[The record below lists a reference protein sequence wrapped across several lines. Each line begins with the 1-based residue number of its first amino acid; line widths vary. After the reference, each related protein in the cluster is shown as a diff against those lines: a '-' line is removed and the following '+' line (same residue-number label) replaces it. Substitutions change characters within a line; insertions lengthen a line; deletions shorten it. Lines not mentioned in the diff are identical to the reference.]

1 MNEMPKQKT
10 KSAFGDAIKSAFGDA
25 IKSAFGDATKSALPL
40 IALFLFSAALL
51 PAQTLQGVLVS
62 KINSSRPPAAAA
74 PLPAQVIQAALSY
87 LGVPYVH
94 AGDSRE
100 GMDCSGLVYRV
111 FFDTVGA
118 SLPRGVEGLYR
129 EGQPTPYPLHL
140 GDLVFFD
147 TRERLPPKVPTHV
160 GVYIGKGRIVHAASE
175 GSRTGVIVSALNDP
189 YYSDRFLGARRVLP
203 WRDPVLDL
211 ALTDEKASITEVE
224 PFPSQQDVTIRVFND
239 MSGGGPV
246 SLSLVKD
253 GTEILSRWIVPG
265 SQKPAE
271 VSFQTGIGR
280 WSIRI
285 ARIFK
290 GRTLS
295 DVAFTVVE

>member
-1 MNEMPKQKT
+1 MTGMPTRKE
-10 KSAFGDAIKSAFGDA
+10 GPPGMI
-25 IKSAFGDATKSALPL
+25 LRPL
-40 IALFLFSAALL
+40 FILALFLCSAMLL
-51 PAQTLQGVLVS
+51 PAQALKASFVPTLAF
-62 KINSSRPPAAAA
+62 SRPPAAAA
-74 PLPAQVIQAALSY
+74 SLPARVIQAALSY

-111 FFDTVGA
+111 VFDTIGA
-118 SLPRGVEGLYR
+118 SLPRGVEALYH
-129 EGQPTPYPLHL
+129 ETKPKEYPLHL
-140 GDLVFFD
+140 GDLLFFD
-147 TRERLPPKVPTHV
+147 TTEQLPPKIPTHV
-160 GVYIGKGRIVHAASE
+160 GLYIGEGRIVHAASE
-175 GSRTGVIVSALNDP
+175 GPRTGVIISALNDP
-189 YYSDRFLGARRVLP
+189 YYRDRFIGARRVLP

-211 ALTDEKASITEVE
+211 NLTDENSSIAEAE
-224 PFPSQQDVTIRVFND
+224 PFASHQEVSIRVFND
-239 MSGGGPV
+239 MTGGGPV
-246 SLSLVKD
+246 SFSLVRD
-253 GTEILSRWIVPG
+253 GREVLSRWIVPG
-265 SQKPAE
+265 TRKPAE